1 MKSLNTLLIFFV
13 LISSCKSNQVTIPIY
28 NIPNDYTSGRYE
40 KDMDNNFNPYE
51 GTWKWQNG
59 NNSLTI
65 QLKKITK
72 YYVQNNIYN
81 KFYRDYLIGE
91 YTLVKNGAVVINSM
105 PLNYSGEPSSH
116 AISGGVI
123 TIMNMQNLPCQE
135 CNPLGRRQILVS
147 IVELE
152 HPALIG
158 QLRMEHFVQNGVQ
171 KIKARIFTTDI
182 VGVDASYTGPED
194 LASEGFY
201 TLVKQ

>member
-1 MKSLNTLLIFFV
+1 
-13 LISSCKSNQVTIPIY
+13 
-28 NIPNDYTSGRYE
+28 
-40 KDMDNNFNPYE
+40 MDNNFNPYE

-72 YYVQNNIYN
+72 YYEDRNIYN
-81 KFYRDYLIGE
+81 TFYSDYLIGE
-91 YTLVKNGAVVINSM
+91 YTLVKNGVTVINSM

-123 TIMNMQNLPCQE
+123 TTMNMQNLPCQE

-152 HPALIG
+152 HPALHG
-158 QLRMEHFVQNGVQ
+158 ELRMEYFVQNGVQ